1 MAFILNGSKMDSRPD
16 NIQNSMIPLRG
27 DYGTFSVQNFHI
39 SWFLS
44 FSNIHL
50 DCDTNQVTLNC
61 LEGIVY
67 ICAYLWP
74 LGLPIIL
81 FIIGL
86 CVHFTHH
93 VHHWVMCTFHV
104 PHKILSLVNLE
115 SLLRYEVLFKLD
127 TPIINQFIRPAD
139 STV

>member
-1 MAFILNGSKMDSRPD
+1 MVFISNGSKMDSCPD

-61 LEGIVY
+61 LEGSVY
-67 ICAYLWP
+67 IMSYLWP
-74 LGLPIIL
+74 FRPTNWDIIL
-81 FIIGL
+81 MGY
-86 CVHFTHH
+86 VY
-93 VHHWVMCTFHV
+93 
-104 PHKILSLVNLE
+104 ILHTT
-115 SLLRYEVLFKLD
+115 Y
-127 TPIINQFIRPAD
+127 Q
-139 STV
+139 